1 MPFVIAGSVKM
12 ADDFQLLT
20 VADYAQR
27 AARTDK
33 LKARQGLTFPLLGL
47 FGETG
52 SLLSEAKKKLRDK
65 SSYLGYAEAVA
76 EELGDV
82 LWYLAAVCRRAGFA
96 LYEVAAE
103 ASGKARDP
111 GLTFHALQPEHFPLF
126 KDPTSA
132 TEQSLLTLAGEVGL
146 LVHHHVGQG
155 HVGIDKLRA
164 QLVRVAHGLIV
175 AATEAGVTLEGAAYK
190 NLVKISDRWPEKREY
205 PQAFDEIDDPE
216 ERLPRA
222 MAIDIYERTV
232 RGREYVFQKSSG
244 VYVGDRLT
252 DNAVVE
258 DDYRFHDVFHYAY
271 AAVLGWSPV
280 MRALLR
286 LKRKSRPEV
295 DEAQDGARA
304 ILIEE
309 GVTSWIFGQA
319 QKLEFFGGIKRGGLP
334 LDMLKHVRQFVAGYE
349 SAQCPLWM
357 WEDAILQGY
366 DAFRFLQDR
375 RRAQV
380 QIDFKRRRLHVKEL
394 P

>member
-1 MPFVIAGSVKM
+1 M
-12 ADDFQLLT
+12 
-20 VADYAQR
+20 
-27 AARTDK
+27 
-33 LKARQGLTFPLLGL
+33 
-47 FGETG
+47 
-52 SLLSEAKKKLRDK
+52 
-65 SSYLGYAEAVA
+65 
-76 EELGDV
+76 
-82 LWYLAAVCRRAGFA
+82 
-96 LYEVAAE
+96 
-103 ASGKARDP
+103 
-111 GLTFHALQPEHFPLF
+111 LTFHALQPEHFPLF
-126 KDPTSA
+126 KDPTAA
-132 TEQSLLTLAGEVGL
+132 TEQRLLTLAGEVGL
-146 LVHHHVGQG
+146 LVHHHVGHG
-155 HVGIDKLRA
+155 HVSKEKLRA
-164 QLVRVAHGLIV
+164 QLVRVTHGLIV

-190 NLVKISDRWPEKREY
+190 NLVKINDRWPEKREY
-205 PQAFDEIDDPE
+205 PPAFDEVDDQE
-216 ERLPRA
+216 ERLPRM
-222 MAIDIYERTV
+222 MAINIYERTV
-232 RGREYVFQKSSG
+232 RGREYVFQKSNG

-309 GVTSWIFGQA
+309 GVTSWVFGQA
-319 QKLEFFGGIKRGGLP
+319 QKLKFFEDIKRGGLP

-349 SAQCPLWM
+349 SADCPLWL

-380 QIDFKRRRLHVKEL
+380 QIDFKRRRLKVKEL